1 MCGNFRQVKCNLLLM
16 VLALGWGSL
25 AVPSAAQE
33 DARKVKG
40 RAGFS
45 RDLQFGYQSRQG
57 EGRKRRVL
65 LWYPTEGQE
74 VRFRYAAQI
83 GMIAP
88 GAPVAE
94 GPHPVVVFSHGFW
107 GAADQSVFLMEAL
120 ARAGYLVASLHHE
133 DATHALKRHRVPMPN
148 FLKAGQWNRDKFFDR
163 REDVAA
169 LLDYL
174 LEQNTAEGSPLHGR
188 IEADKIG
195 GAGHSLGGYTML
207 GMAGGWESWKDERM
221 RAYLLLSPYVMPF
234 LERGALDGVSA
245 PVMIQGGTWDL
256 GVTTFLKRFYDQ
268 LETTKYYLVLR
279 RAGHYAWTD
288 LNSVG
293 RTTTE
298 ALGKGNPRL
307 IADYSIAFFD
317 RHLRGLERGRE
328 LSGDGRKLRTW
339 LSEEQDD

>member
-1 MCGNFRQVKCNLLLM
+1 MKMRTAALAL
-16 VLALGWGSL
+16 VLAGPFC
-25 AVPSAAQE
+25 PSVVSGQDEAGKEKA
-33 DARKVKG
+33 

-45 RDLQFGYQSRQG
+45 RNLQFDYEPR
-57 EGRKRRVL
+57 EGGKRERRVY
-65 LWYPTEGQE
+65 LWYPTRGEE
-74 VRFRYAAQI
+74 VRFRYAAQS
-83 GMIAP
+83 GMVAP
-88 GAPVAE
+88 EAPVAV
-94 GPHPVVVFSHGFW
+94 GAHPLVVFSHGFW

-120 ARAGYLVASLHHE
+120 ARAGYVVASVHHE
-133 DATHALKRHRVPMPN
+133 DATHALKRKRVPMPN
-148 FLKAGQWNRDKFFDR
+148 FLPAGEWNRDKFFDR
-163 REDVAA
+163 REDMAA

-188 IEADKIG
+188 IEADEIG

-207 GMAGGWESWKDERM
+207 GMAGGWESWKEKRM

-234 LERGALDGVSA
+234 LDRGALHGVSA

-339 LSEEQDD
+339 LSGAQDD